1 MHINNKKYLTTKILF
16 IYYLQKKKNK
26 LERQQYDLEQNDIV
40 KLSELQ
46 AKTRWISRFI
56 VLNYIYNIFP
66 QFKGSLA
73 SLKYLGMKTWFYNK
87 SIRQN

>member
-40 KLSELQ
+40 KLSEL
-46 AKTRWISRFI
+46 
-56 VLNYIYNIFP
+56 
-66 QFKGSLA
+66 
-73 SLKYLGMKTWFYNK
+73 
-87 SIRQN
+87 